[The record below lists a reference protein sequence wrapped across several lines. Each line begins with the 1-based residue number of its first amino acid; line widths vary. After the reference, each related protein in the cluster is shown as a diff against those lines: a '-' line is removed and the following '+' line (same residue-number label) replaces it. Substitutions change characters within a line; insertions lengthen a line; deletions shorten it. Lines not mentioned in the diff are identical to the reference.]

1 MGTFLKNCPH
11 TPKKLLIAWCVRSR
25 RKFTLLNYSHIVNK
39 MATHTPVGT
48 HFVSPHLYVC
58 YINGRMVS
66 SPTDTNCF
74 DNKMATNNLRRG
86 ALRAPVSK
94 FKLTFI
100 QTKFKIKIHGYAQ
113 PK

>member
-1 MGTFLKNCPH
+1 
-11 TPKKLLIAWCVRSR
+11 
-25 RKFTLLNYSHIVNK
+25 
-39 MATHTPVGT
+39 
-48 HFVSPHLYVC
+48 
-58 YINGRMVS
+58 
-66 SPTDTNCF
+66 
-74 DNKMATNNLRRG
+74 MATNNLRRG